1 MPEGESLNL
10 MFLPSVTER
19 SVSIHAVLDHEVE
32 GQEEFTVSLAMLMDG
47 SEEKVVLGQLMA
59 KVFIIDM
66 SESVPHACIL
76 WIG

>member
-1 MPEGESLNL
+1 MPEGGSLNL

-19 SVSIHAVLDHEVE
+19 SVSIHAVLDHDVE

-47 SEEKVVLGQLMA
+47 SEEMVVPGQDMA
-59 KVFIIDM
+59 CVVIVDQ

-76 WIG
+76 CIG